1 MGLKQGDGVNVPDG
15 GGEGVPEAWGGAAEG
30 SSPHGGQASWR
41 DGEVGGRGGSETSGG
56 DVNLDEVGQVGGGQ
70 VMDCFESMEED
81 FVINTEFDGEPM
93 ELMEDGSDV
102 TSGVFFCDNPGS
114 SILD

>member
-1 MGLKQGDGVNVPDG
+1 
-15 GGEGVPEAWGGAAEG
+15 
-30 SSPHGGQASWR
+30 
-41 DGEVGGRGGSETSGG
+41 
-56 DVNLDEVGQVGGGQ
+56 
-70 VMDCFESMEED
+70 MDCFESMEED